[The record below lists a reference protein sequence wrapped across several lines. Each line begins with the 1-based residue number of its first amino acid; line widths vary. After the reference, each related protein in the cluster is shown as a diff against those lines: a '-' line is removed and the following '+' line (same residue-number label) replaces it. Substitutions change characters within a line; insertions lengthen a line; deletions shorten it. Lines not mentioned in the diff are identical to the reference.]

1 MPNDFLS
8 EVTGLSESKLEKAT
22 ATEGDVLVGKT
33 FYSGGKTLKTGT
45 MKDTQALAATPM
57 VLTHACMS
65 LIESSLPSGDCNPN
79 FITSSSFGNS
89 FTYTFQRAGNYKVYA
104 RSSVSWLGSC
114 TCKSSTGITFID
126 DNGTGSGT
134 TSSYDSTSY
143 FPKGATISGSCQRS
157 TYTNSRQATM
167 VIRIYYQD

>member
-1 MPNDFLS
+1 MPTNLLS
-8 EVTGLSESKLEKAT
+8 EVTGLSASKLGQAT
-22 ATEGDVLVGKT
+22 STEGDVLVGKT
-33 FYSGGKTLKTGT
+33 FYSGNKTLKTGT
-45 MKDTQALAATPM
+45 MKDTQTLAATPM

-65 LIESSLPSGDCNPN
+65 LIEASLPSGDCNPN
-79 FITSSSFGNS
+79 FITSNSWGNS
-89 FTYTFQRAGNYKVYA
+89 FKYTFQRAGNYRVYA

-114 TCKSSTGITFID
+114 TCNSSTGITFIN

-134 TSSYDSTSY
+134 KTSYNSTSY

-157 TYTNSRQATM
+157 TYSDIRQATM

>member
-1 MPNDFLS
+1 MPTNFLS
-8 EVTGLSESKLEKAT
+8 EVTGLSASKLEKAT

-45 MKDTQALAATPM
+45 MKDTQSFAVTPM
-57 VLTHACMS
+57 VLTHVCMS
-65 LIESSLPSGDCNPN
+65 LNQNSLPNGDCNPN
-79 FITSSSFGNS
+79 FITSSSWGNS
-89 FTYTFQRAGNYKVYA
+89 FTYTFQRAGNYRVYA
-104 RSSVSWLGSC
+104 RSSVSWLGSV
-114 TCKSSTGITFID
+114 TCNSSTGITFIN

-157 TYTNSRQATM
+157 TYSDTRQASM